1 MLIFRIGLAFIILG
15 SIFPVAFSTLEDNTS
30 FGLLKIDKDQLAVSE
45 DTLSIIQITGQVNNY
60 SSGHPIYFNILK
72 PDDSTSQIKIFG
84 IEGGSFSTSL
94 LLDANWFVGDYTING
109 IYRENVFGTVS
120 FKILEVTGPELLSS
134 FNIGTIKIEKDQ
146 FTITTDKLTI
156 DVYGNVPNYEEAQL
170 ITIELKGPD
179 DFNKS
184 FSITA
189 KKNGDYVVHIS
200 ADKTW
205 PIGLYHVSGMYNSKE
220 IGTVAFDLKKLDI
233 PNWVRNNAKWWAA
246 SQISDSD
253 FARGL
258 EYLIKQG
265 IITIPAGTQSEGASE
280 NQIPS
285 WLKKNAGWWGEG
297 QLSDDEFVK
306 SIQWL
311 ITNGIIRV

>member
-1 MLIFRIGLAFIILG
+1 
-15 SIFPVAFSTLEDNTS
+15 
-30 FGLLKIDKDQLAVSE
+30 
-45 DTLSIIQITGQVNNY
+45 
-60 SSGHPIYFNILK
+60 
-72 PDDSTSQIKIFG
+72 
-84 IEGGSFSTSL
+84 
-94 LLDANWFVGDYTING
+94 
-109 IYRENVFGTVS
+109 
-120 FKILEVTGPELLSS
+120 
-134 FNIGTIKIEKDQ
+134 
-146 FTITTDKLTI
+146 
-156 DVYGNVPNYEEAQL
+156 
-170 ITIELKGPD
+170 
-179 DFNKS
+179 
-184 FSITA
+184 
-189 KKNGDYVVHIS
+189 
-200 ADKTW
+200 
-205 PIGLYHVSGMYNSKE
+205 MYNSKE